1 MYLQPWYIDI
11 YGMLFVTKV
20 DSNFKNLVV
29 DLVKQGCK
37 VSRKVHD
44 FHKAIPMFSML
55 LCDVLNLYKMYEAL

>member
-1 MYLQPWYIDI
+1 
-11 YGMLFVTKV
+11 MLFVTKV
-20 DSNFKNLVV
+20 NSNFKNLLV